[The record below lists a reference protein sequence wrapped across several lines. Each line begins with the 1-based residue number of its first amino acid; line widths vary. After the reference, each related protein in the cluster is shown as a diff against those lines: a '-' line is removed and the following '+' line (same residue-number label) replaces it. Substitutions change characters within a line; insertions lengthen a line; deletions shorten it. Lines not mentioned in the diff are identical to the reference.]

1 MGIQYELRCFESDI
15 VVRENQG
22 VYKLSISVR
31 SNPLGSGNQLAEY
44 ESEERAIQAAHRF
57 CQLYTVAREY
67 GYHLNGG
74 ELQKADMPPLPVAN
88 ILELRL
94 SEAEL
99 RALLDQEARIYD
111 MYLSL

>member
-1 MGIQYELRCFESDI
+1 MGIQYQIRCFESDI

-22 VYKLSISVR
+22 AYRLSISVR
-31 SNPLGSGNQLAEY
+31 SNPLGSGNRIAEY
-44 ESEERAIQAAHRF
+44 DTEERAVLAAKRF
-57 CQLYTVAREY
+57 CQLYTIAREY
-67 GYHLNGG
+67 GYHLDGG
-74 ELQKADMPPLPVAN
+74 EFQKTDMPPLPVAN
-88 ILELRL
+88 ILELQL